1 MTHRVVSD
9 YTRAD
14 GAETSNIKVYV
25 RARPPDEYLLNT
37 AAIEETKAKVPFDQA
52 KETAAKDFLVHD
64 TGDERKL
71 SIKDPDTSNRRY
83 GEVTTCHNCRARN
96 SI

>member
-25 RARPPDEYLLNT
+25 RARPPDEYLNINT
-37 AAIEETKAKVPFDQA
+37 DVADPTKPKGNFEEAPKVAASSA
-52 KETAAKDFLVHD
+52 DFLLHD
-64 TGDERKL
+64 TADDRKL

-83 GEVTTCHNCRARN
+83 GEVPFHT
-96 SI
+96 ILQ